1 MPPNQPRAEPRLNP
15 AGSRQSGGTH
25 CSSAV
30 SPRPSPPLGVP
41 LSVTSARP
49 TTRTPDGCRAAPR
62 HPGVPPKLLVPA
74 RRAAASSRDR
84 SHFPGEL
91 PVGNSPVIPGSGID
105 SRGERGAREGPP
117 NAVKPAPSPAPAL
130 PGAAAQR
137 RFTGHP
143 TPRGYL
149 WRNGSRGFTGCRGFT
164 GSRGTTLSPGNHFPD
179 GIISPPGHHLQ
190 RVHRPPP
197 RCAVSRSITPVAASH
212 TALPGAPDPLH
223 RTYRRCTA
231 PLNPPRGI
239 PPSRCTA
246 RPGAVG
252 GGWWGRVTPLRYI
265 RGYVRARGHALIP
278 PPPPPVPHPA
288 HSHAAAAQRPAR
300 SPRRRCPG
308 EPRGPGPSAH
318 CLPRAA
324 PGGKGEGRDGEGGQP
339 AAAAGAPMTGLFTP
353 ARRVPPWRGSGRG
366 LPPR

>member
-15 AGSRQSGGTH
+15 AGSRQCGGTH

-105 SRGERGAREGPP
+105 SRDERGAREGPP

-137 RFTGHP
+137 RFTGHQHRAATAGATAP
-143 TPRGYL
+143 GDLPGAEDLLGPGAPPSPRGITSL
-149 WRNGSRGFTGCRGFT
+149 TAS
-164 GSRGTTLSPGNHFPD
+164 SPR
-179 GIISPPGHHLQ
+179 
-190 RVHRPPP
+190 RV
-197 RCAVSRSITPVAASH
+197 ITYNVC
-212 TALPGAPDPLH
+212 TAPLPGAPCPGASLPWRHHTQRSPVH
-223 RTYRRCTA
+223 RT
-231 PLNPPRGI
+231 P
-239 PPSRCTA
+239 CTA
-246 RPGAVG
+246 RTAGAPLPSTHPEASRPPGAPPVPGRWEGVG
-252 GGWWGRVTPLRYI
+252 GGGSPPSVT
-265 RGYVRARGHALIP
+265 
-278 PPPPPVPHPA
+278 
-288 HSHAAAAQRPAR
+288 
-300 SPRRRCPG
+300 
-308 EPRGPGPSAH
+308 
-318 CLPRAA
+318 
-324 PGGKGEGRDGEGGQP
+324 
-339 AAAAGAPMTGLFTP
+339 
-353 ARRVPPWRGSGRG
+353 
-366 LPPR
+366 